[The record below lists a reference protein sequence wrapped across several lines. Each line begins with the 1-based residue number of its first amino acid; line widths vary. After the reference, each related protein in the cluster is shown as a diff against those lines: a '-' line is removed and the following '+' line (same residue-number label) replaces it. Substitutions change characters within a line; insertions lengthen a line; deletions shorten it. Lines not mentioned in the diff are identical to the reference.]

1 MMHIG
6 ARESYDASD
15 DELASR
21 LPEPVSIT
29 SPMQKNNIYV
39 LGINAYDHDVSACLL
54 RDGEIAYAIE
64 KERIT
69 RKKHAGGFFQEVVD
83 YCLKAEG
90 ITLDDV
96 DLVVRN
102 CYVLPVEDLE
112 VRMIYQGDMNPHE
125 HDQAAKSPLY
135 LPKSNKVMTVSHHLA
150 HAYSA
155 FAVCP
160 FDEGVVMVVDGV
172 GSYASDIKEPGQL
185 TQGVNPLARESESYY
200 KFKGNEL
207 ETLKK
212 VWLQPCRGLLSD
224 EFFNM
229 DGLGAL
235 YSRVSS
241 YIFADWNKCGEVMG
255 LAPYGRPDNF
265 RRLLELKE
273 DELQVPEWDASF
285 NKPWTPDGKDKWE
298 ASRVMRHWEDLA
310 WRVQHDS
317 EEVLLARAR
326 WLAETTGARN
336 LVLAGGVALNCVANG
351 RIVRETGFDNVW
363 IQPAAG
369 DNGISIGCAYY
380 GRLAVQKKPRTFVM
394 KQATLGVEYA
404 NDDVRRA
411 GNPLLV
417 TRKTFNEPG
426 QSICREAA
434 KLLADGKVFGW
445 FQGRC
450 EFGPRALGNRSI
462 LGDPRRPEMKDILN
476 KRVKFR
482 QAFRPFAPIV
492 TYERA
497 KDIFVGEDESPFM
510 LRAKQVRPEWKDRIP
525 AIVHVDG
532 TARVQTV
539 RREQNERI
547 YNLLTEF
554 EKLTGVPVLVNT
566 SFNIK
571 GEPIVETPQDAMN
584 CFIYTGIDYL
594 ALHDTL
600 ISKNALYRVLA
611 PFIKVYYESR
621 DVSREE
627 TD

>member
-1 MMHIG
+1 M
-6 ARESYDASD
+6 S
-15 DELASR
+15 
-21 LPEPVSIT
+21 
-29 SPMQKNNIYV
+29 KNHAYV

-54 RDGEIAYAIE
+54 RDGEIAVAIE

-69 RKKHAGGFFQEVVD
+69 RQKHAGGFFQEVVD
-83 YCLKAEG
+83 YCLNAEG
-90 ITLDDV
+90 ITFDDV

-102 CYVLPVEDLE
+102 CYVLPVEELE
-112 VRMIYQGDMNPHE
+112 MRMIYQGDMLEHE
-125 HDQAAKSPLY
+125 REQTAKSPLY

-155 FAVCP
+155 FAPSP
-160 FDEGVVMVVDGV
+160 FEEGVVMVVDGV

-185 TQGVNPLARESESYY
+185 TEGVSPLARESESYY
-200 KFKGNEL
+200 RFKGSEL
-207 ETLKK
+207 TPLKK

-229 DGLGAL
+229 DGLGAV

-255 LAPYGRPDNF
+255 LAPYGRPDKF
-265 RRLLELKE
+265 KTLLALKDGELE
-273 DELQVPEWDASF
+273 VAPWDAEF
-285 NKPWTPDGKDKWE
+285 NQPWMPDGKKKWE
-298 ASRVMRHWEDLA
+298 AGPAMRHWEDMA
-310 WRVQHDS
+310 WRIQHDA
-317 EEVLLARAR
+317 EEVLLERAR
-326 WLAETTGARN
+326 WLRETTGAKN

-351 RIVRETGFDNVW
+351 RIVREAGFDNVW

-369 DNGISIGCAYY
+369 DNGISIGCAFY
-380 GRLAVQKKPRTFVM
+380 GHLAVQKKPRTFVM
-394 KQATLGVEYA
+394 KRATLGVEYS
-404 NDDVRRA
+404 DDAVRRV
-411 GNPLLV
+411 GNPWLV
-417 TRKTFNEPG
+417 TRKTFNGSGE
-426 QSICREAA
+426 SICREAA
-434 KLLADGKVFGW
+434 KLLAEGHVFGW
-445 FQGRC
+445 FQGRS

-462 LGDPRRPEMKDILN
+462 LGDPRRAEMKDILN

-510 LRAKQVRPEWKDRIP
+510 LRAKQVRPEWKDKIP
-525 AIVHVDG
+525 AVVHVDG

-539 RREQNERI
+539 RRDHNERM
-547 YNLLTEF
+547 YDLLVEF

-571 GEPIVETPQDAMN
+571 GEPIVETPQDAMR

-594 ALHDTL
+594 VLHDTL
-600 ISKNALYRVLA
+600 VGKNALYKILA

-621 DVSREE
+621 AYSRDES
-627 TD
+627 D

>member
-1 MMHIG
+1 M
-6 ARESYDASD
+6 ST
-15 DELASR
+15 
-21 LPEPVSIT
+21 T
-29 SPMQKNNIYV
+29 SSMTKKPTYV
-39 LGINAYDHDVSACLL
+39 LGLNAYDHDVSACLL

-69 RKKHAGGFFQEVVD
+69 RQKHAGGFFQEVVD
-83 YCLKAEG
+83 YCLQAEG
-90 ITLDDV
+90 ITLADV

-102 CYVLPVEDLE
+102 CYVLPVDDLE
-112 VRMIYQGDMNPHE
+112 VRMIYQGDMNDRE
-125 HDQAAKSPLY
+125 RAQAIKSPLY
-135 LPKSNKVMTVSHHLA
+135 LSKSNKVMTVSHHLA

-172 GSYASDIKEPGQL
+172 GSYSSDIKEPGQL
-185 TQGVNPLARESESYY
+185 TEGVNPLARESESYY
-200 KFKGNEL
+200 KFKGSAL

-255 LAPYGRPDNF
+255 LAPYGRPESS
-265 RRLLELKE
+265 RRLLALK
-273 DELQVPEWDASF
+273 DGELQVPEWDAEF
-285 NKPWTPDGKDKWE
+285 NQPWMPDGKNKWE
-298 ASRVMRHWEDLA
+298 ASPAMRHWEDMA
-310 WRVQHDS
+310 WRAQHDS
-317 EEVLLARAR
+317 EEVLLERAR
-326 WLAETTGARN
+326 WLRETTGAKN
-336 LVLAGGVALNCVANG
+336 LCLAGGVALNCVANG
-351 RIVRETGFDNVW
+351 RIVREAGFDNVW

-369 DNGISIGCAYY
+369 DNGIAIGCAYY
-380 GRLAVQKKPRTFVM
+380 GRLAIQKKPRTFVM
-394 KQATLGVEYA
+394 KQTTLGVEYT
-404 NDDVRRA
+404 DDLARRA

-417 TRKTFNEPG
+417 SRKTFNGPG

-434 KLLADGKVFGW
+434 KLLSEGNVFGW
-445 FQGRC
+445 FQGRS

-462 LGDPRRPEMKDILN
+462 LGDPRRPEMKDKLN
-476 KRVKFR
+476 ERVKFR

-492 TYERA
+492 PYERA

-510 LRAKQVRPEWKDRIP
+510 LRAKQVRPEWRDRIP

-539 RREQNERI
+539 RREHNERMHD
-547 YNLLTEF
+547 LLMEF

-566 SFNIK
+566 SFNIR
-571 GEPIVETPQDAMN
+571 GEPIVETPQEAMN

-600 ISKNALYRVLA
+600 VAKNALYNILA
-611 PFIKVYYESR
+611 PFIKVYYESTAHSR
-621 DVSREE
+621 DE